1 MKGLNPQS
9 FEDLANSRDALML
22 DVRHQSDFMKGH
34 IPNSIFIGLS
44 GGFAPWVGALVKD
57 TKQEIILIA
66 EPGQEKEAITRL
78 SRVGFDHVIG
88 YLEGGFE
95 AWKAADRAYET
106 IDTLSSAELA
116 ALNAEQPVQIFDV
129 RKSGEYT
136 ASHVEGATHTPLSSI
151 NEYLEDY
158 NQSGDLYVHCRGG
171 YRSVIAISILKS
183 RGIHNLINV
192 TEGFN
197 QMEKENFNF
206 TKTCQN

>member
-1 MKGLNPQS
+1 MTRATQY
-9 FEDLANSRDALML
+9 
-22 DVRHQSDFMKGH
+22 
-34 IPNSIFIGLS
+34 FILS
-44 GGFAPWVGALVKD
+44 

-66 EPGQEKEAITRL
+66 EPGQEEEAITRL

-106 IDTLSSAELA
+106 IDTLSSSELA
-116 ALNAEQPVQIFDV
+116 ALNAEQPVKIFDV
-129 RKSGEYT
+129 RKTGEYT